1 MAEAGESSAA
11 KRPAAVIV
19 AGPTASGKSA
29 LALDLAEA
37 FDGLVI
43 NADSMQV
50 YRGLRV
56 LTARPDRAATER
68 APHALYGVLAP
79 DDPCSAGR
87 WRRMALRQIASAH
100 KAGRLPILV
109 GGSGLYLRALE
120 IGLSP
125 IPPIPVEIHKAA
137 MQRHFELG
145 GPAFHAALAA
155 RDPAVAARLNPR
167 DQFRLI
173 RAWEVLEATGRSIEK
188 WQRMAGE
195 PGLSHRR
202 LRFVVLPPRAQLYDT
217 CERRFEAMM
226 AAGAPNEVRRLL
238 ERRLDPELP
247 IMKAVGVREIARHL
261 AGEWSVERAVMTAQ
275 GKTRNYAKRQITWLR
290 TQMLTGTQEQYA
302 GLVAT
307 APPWA
312 AATANPAD
320 APAPAGPGD
329 LIRPMGPDTWV
340 INAQYSESFLPRIFR
355 ILRDFLLTTTG

>member
-1 MAEAGESSAA
+1 MAEAGERPPER
-11 KRPAAVIV
+11 RPAAVIV

-56 LTARPDRAATER
+56 LTARPDKAATER

-87 WRRMALRQIASAH
+87 WRKMALRQIESAH
-100 KAGRLPILV
+100 RAGRLPILV

-120 IGLSP
+120 LGLSP
-125 IPPIPVEIHKAA
+125 IPPIPTEIHKAA
-137 MQRHFELG
+137 MQRHRELG
-145 GPAFHAALAA
+145 GPAFHAALAE
-155 RDPAVAARLNPR
+155 RDPAAAARLNPR

-173 RAWEVLEATGRSIEK
+173 RAWEVLEATGRSIDK

-195 PGLSHRR
+195 PGLSYRR
-202 LRFVVLPPRAQLYDT
+202 LRLVTLPPRAQLYDN

-226 AAGAPNEVRRLL
+226 DAGAPNEVRRLL

-247 IMKAVGVREIARHL
+247 IMKAVGVREIGRFL
-261 AGEWSVERAVMTAQ
+261 AGEWSADQAIMAAQ
-275 GKTRNYAKRQITWLR
+275 QKTRNYAKRQVTWLR
-290 TQMLTGTQEQYA
+290 NQMLAGTQEQYA
-302 GLVAT
+302 ELVAS

-312 AATANPAD
+312 GETADPAD
-320 APAPAGPGD
+320 EPAVNPRD
-329 LIRPMGPDTWV
+329 LVRPMGADTWV
-340 INAQYSESFLPRIFR
+340 INAQYSESFLPRIFQ
-355 ILRDFLLTTTG
+355 ILRDFLLTTPG